1 MIANNE
7 KINLS
12 KMVEAKEN
20 QKLKEKRKSGR
31 GFWYGLGMFGLVGW
45 SIVVPT
51 FLGTMLGKWLDKQ
64 FPGKQSWTL
73 TFLLIGL
80 ITGCIIAWM
89 WLSKENKEI
98 HKEEGKHE

>member
-1 MIANNE
+1 MNAKKGN
-7 KINLS
+7 KNLS
-12 KMVEAKEN
+12 QMIET
-20 QKLKEKRKSGR
+20 KEKRKLKERRKSGN

-45 SIVVPT
+45 SVVVPT
-51 FLGTMLGKWLDKQ
+51 VLGTMLGKWLDRQ

-80 ITGCIIAWM
+80 IIGCLLAWL

-98 HKEEGKHE
+98 NKEEDTNE